1 MKSLSLIAGAVLAF
15 TCSIQLFAQS
25 QSRMLAVSPMN
36 RGRGIGRKL
45 AQECIDRALRDGAKA
60 IGLTTGEMMRV
71 AEPMYERMGF
81 KKEAELGTR
90 FGVKHARYVLI
101 LKEAV

>member
-1 MKSLSLIAGAVLAF
+1 
-15 TCSIQLFAQS
+15 
-25 QSRMLAVSPMN
+25 
-36 RGRGIGRKL
+36 
-45 AQECIDRALRDGAKA
+45 
-60 IGLTTGEMMRV
+60 MRV